1 VANDRLAVDKADV
14 ARSLAT
20 HRDKGEVAL
29 MLNFG
34 ERPAIDS
41 LRHPPFKGLRDDL
54 AGPFTDALFD
64 VTHQAYL
71 VAYSKLAGIF
81 ATEIEGCANGLLHTK
96 RSCVTSCRNCFP
108 ARSFALVPVIFV

>member
-1 VANDRLAVDKADV
+1 MWQTIASPSIRQDV

-54 AGPFTDALFD
+54 A
-64 VTHQAYL
+64 
-71 VAYSKLAGIF
+71 
-81 ATEIEGCANGLLHTK
+81 
-96 RSCVTSCRNCFP
+96 
-108 ARSFALVPVIFV
+108 